1 MTMYLVDVLNSH
13 GNVIHTFPI
22 TLGEEGD
29 FPDEAA
35 YKAKALEAAAHAR
48 LVPDSE
54 LVGLTARLHV
64 SRGGQMAP
72 YGDNIDMNAETKITL
87 EQAVR
92 EQAYLLWEHDS
103 CQEGRTE
110 EYWYRALEQ
119 HRRERAYVL
128 WEQEGRSE
136 EHADGDWQ
144 QVSKFQQQ

>member
-1 MTMYLVDVLNSH
+1 MCLVDVLNSH

-54 LVGLTARLHV
+54 LPGLTARMHT
-64 SRGGQMAP
+64 SRGGQMQP
-72 YGDNIDMNAETKITL
+72 FGDSMDTNAETKFSL

-92 EQAYLLWEHDS
+92 EQAYFLWERDG
-103 CQEGRTE
+103 CQEGRAE
-110 EYWYRALEQ
+110 EYWQLALEQ

-128 WEQEGRSE
+128 WQQEGGTE
-136 EHADGDWQ
+136 GHADGDWQ
-144 QVSKFQQQ
+144 QVSKFQEQ